1 MNELKGTKKRQL
13 IDITAKAT
21 SSIAAFIGIF
31 FLGWILATVIQK
43 GASSLRLSFF
53 TELPA
58 PSGIE
63 GGLGNAVLGTLI
75 MTVLAT
81 LISVPFGLLAGIYLS
96 EFGKGTKMGTTARFF
111 INITTG
117 IPSIVIGLFV
127 YTLFVLPFGHFSA
140 WAGVISLAVIML
152 PIVAAIT
159 DDTLSMVSNTLRE
172 SALAIGTPH
181 WKTVMQI
188 VFKQAKPGIITGVLL
203 AIARISGETAPLLFT
218 AMNSQYWISSLREP
232 TANLTVA
239 IYNYAMSP
247 YDDWKE
253 LAWGA
258 SLLIM
263 IAVLTLN
270 IMTRLF
276 FQERKQ

>member
-1 MNELKGTKKRQL
+1 MNKSEHLVKRQL
-13 IDITAKAT
+13 IDIIAKAI
-21 SSIAAFIGIF
+21 SSFAAFIGIF
-31 FLGWILATVIQK
+31 FLGWILTTVIQK

-58 PSGIE
+58 PSGIV

-75 MTVLAT
+75 MTLLAT
-81 LISVPFGLLAGIYLS
+81 LIAVPLGLLAGIYLS
-96 EFGKGTKMGTTARFF
+96 EFSKGTKAGATVRFI
-111 INITTG
+111 INVSTG
-117 IPSIVIGLFV
+117 VPSIVIGLFV

-140 WAGVISLAVIML
+140 WAGAISLAVIML
-152 PIVAAIT
+152 PVVAATT
-159 DDTLSMVSNTLRE
+159 DDMLSMVPNALRE
-172 SALAIGTPH
+172 AALAVGTPQ
-181 WKTVMQI
+181 WKTVVQI
-188 VFKQAKPGIITGVLL
+188 VFRQAKSGLITGVLL
-203 AIARISGETAPLLFT
+203 AIARVSGETAPLLFT

-270 IMTRLF
+270 IVTRLF
-276 FQERKQ
+276 LQEKKQ